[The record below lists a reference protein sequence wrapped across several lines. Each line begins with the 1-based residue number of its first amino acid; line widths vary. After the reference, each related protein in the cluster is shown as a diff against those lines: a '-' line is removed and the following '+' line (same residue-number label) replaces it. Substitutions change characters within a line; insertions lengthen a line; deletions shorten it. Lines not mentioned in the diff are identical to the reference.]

1 MDFGFAGPTEGED
14 GSGVHKTRL
23 GTVCNMA
30 PEMFKKESYSGQVV
44 DLFATAIVMFTLR
57 SQHPPFLKASAS
69 DFHYKHVYANRT
81 DIFWELHEQGKY
93 SDYYS

>member
-44 DLFATAIVMFTLR
+44 DLFASALVIFTLR
-57 SQHPPFLKASAS
+57 S
-69 DFHYKHVYANRT
+69 
-81 DIFWELHEQGKY
+81 
-93 SDYYS
+93 